1 MLDYQLLLSRIIYI
15 WVMKKIVQKG
25 LNYFLI
31 GIFIVGSVLFF
42 IQSRKKDLK
51 IEELNNEITRMK
63 VKYESAKTED
73 SSEIK

>member
-63 VKYESAKTED
+63 VKYESAKTGD

>member
-15 WVMKKIVQKG
+15 WVMKRTVQKG
-25 LNYFLI
+25 LNYLLI
-31 GIFIVGSVLFF
+31 GIFLIQATVFF

-51 IEELNNEITRMK
+51 IEELNNEIIRMK

>member
-1 MLDYQLLLSRIIYI
+1 
-15 WVMKKIVQKG
+15 MKRTVQKG
-25 LNYFLI
+25 LNYLLIVIFLI
-31 GIFIVGSVLFF
+31 QATVFF

-51 IEELNNEITRMK
+51 IEELNNEIIRMK

>member
-1 MLDYQLLLSRIIYI
+1 
-15 WVMKKIVQKG
+15 MKRTVQKG
-25 LNYFLI
+25 LNYLLI
-31 GIFIVGSVLFF
+31 GIFLIQATVFF

-51 IEELNNEITRMK
+51 IEELNNEIIRMK